1 MDRGRHC
8 NARATLLW
16 ARPLFFTAV
25 FGGLFATGISQA
37 ADEPAPPD
45 KPDLNVTYISQRPLY
60 PGYWLEYPNDVPTFW
75 VADKNS
81 PDGSRKV
88 SKEEFA
94 RLVKHKHAE
103 GDKVTFTAH
112 IRNNG
117 FVPAP
122 ATDYK
127 LYLDNK
133 VVAKGRIKAL
143 DVGEEA
149 RIPYK
154 WIYREG
160 RHTIS
165 CEVDAKNRIDEI
177 CEINNRLTDP
187 TYGIGLTIRTWDKA
201 NYKGFRS
208 TRNMWGSYSFE
219 DWCQAHI
226 QEWRKAFREAI
237 YPATPQG
244 ILQGI
249 RFDGI
254 FTHVDDPALVELR
267 NKDAKDVIKRLG
279 RPMDSFS
286 QGTREWIEKEGCA
299 WRINWK
305 LDDIPNYAKRI
316 DRGLLHELCHQCG
329 IIDLYQLGMHL
340 DANLVTDPNGHFL
353 WIGMGAYDQHNDLMC
368 VAGENPPDSLPQR
381 GLFREHTAAAFNSE
395 IGKPRGG
402 FGLHLFDL
410 PKHNVLRVVD
420 NRGNPISGAKIK
432 LYQQEINTKTVG
444 KIPPK
449 IGVTDEN
456 GEWDMGPR
464 PIDKIHVV
472 ATNGIMLFELHAY
485 GQWEYHCL
493 LITEMNIAY
502 WRGSH
507 DRHVYTMETGIA
519 PPESVPA
526 PDNLALE
533 ILSIEKG
540 RLTWEYPDDVRNVQK
555 FIVMK
560 RTNDLGTVYKPP
572 FEEIVAE
579 VWAGEHAVE
588 VDIKASPREFYT
600 VVAMDQIGDHSAYSK
615 IVIYPHDD
623 LLPHI
628 DRVWGST
635 QTPDGAIYT
644 VNSDVATIFG
654 LSPKGA
660 RLNFTDRFRFDRY
673 EIVAC
678 IISDEKGILYVPNY
692 KGGYIY
698 RVDPVKEKLLD
709 NLTCDAFEGPR
720 GIALGPKGNLYVS
733 DVGNKRVHVITK
745 KGKLLGSFGGPETFV
760 YPRNVYVDKSGRV
773 YVVDCLT
780 KNEEFG
786 RSPAKVFVFD
796 RTSPG
801 DWDFELVLTIDELRW
816 IECVLVDDEGRI
828 YLGGP
833 NGIQVFDSRGESI
846 IEWHTKPYGCPMGAY
861 GVYGL
866 AWNRDGSLLVTQGF
880 TLRQLIRVTRDEIL
894 GSK

>member
-1 MDRGRHC
+1 MDRRKHC
-8 NARATLLW
+8 NFKTNTLW
-16 ARPLFFTAV
+16 AKVFFFTAL
-25 FGGLFATGISQA
+25 FAGLFTAGICHA
-37 ADEPAPPD
+37 AEEPSLPE

-60 PGYWLEYPNDVPTFW
+60 PGYWLEYPDDVPTFW

-103 GDKVTFTAH
+103 GDEVTFTAH

-122 ATDYK
+122 KTDYK
-127 LYLDNK
+127 LYIDDK
-133 VVAKGRIKAL
+133 VVARGRIKAL
-143 DVGEEA
+143 DVEEETS
-149 RIPYK
+149 IPYK
-154 WIYREG
+154 WIYKEG

-165 CEVDAKNRIDEI
+165 CEVDTRNRIDEI

-187 TYGIGLTIRTWDKA
+187 TYGIGLTIRTFDKA

-208 TRNMWGSYSFE
+208 TQNLWGSYSFE

-267 NKDAKDVIKRLG
+267 NKDFKYVLKRLG
-279 RPMDSFS
+279 RPLDSLS
-286 QGTREWIEKEGCA
+286 QGTREWFEKEACA
-299 WRINWK
+299 WRINWP
-305 LDDIPNYAKRI
+305 LDKIPNYAKNI
-316 DRGLLHELCHQCG
+316 DLGLIHELCHQCG

-340 DANLVTDPNGHFL
+340 SSVLVTDSNGHFL
-353 WIGMGAYDQHNDLMC
+353 WVGMGAYNQHNDRMC
-368 VAGENPPDSLPQR
+368 VAGEDPPECLPTK
-381 GLFREHTAAAFNSE
+381 GYFREHTAAAFNSE
-395 IGKPRGG
+395 MGKPRGG
-402 FGLHLFDL
+402 FGLYLFDL
-410 PKHNVLRVVD
+410 PKHNVLRIID
-420 NRGNPISGAKIK
+420 NRGNPIKGAKIK

-449 IGVTDEN
+449 IGKTDAN
-456 GEWDMGPR
+456 GEWDMGER
-464 PIDKIHVV
+464 PVDKIHVV
-472 ATNGIMLFELHAY
+472 GTNAIMLFEIQAY
-485 GQWEYHCL
+485 GQYEYHCL
-493 LITEMNIAY
+493 LITEMNIEY
-502 WRGSH
+502 WRGNKE
-507 DRHVYTMETGIA
+507 RAVYTMETGIA
-519 PPESVPA
+519 PPEAVPA
-526 PDNLALE
+526 PENAALE
-533 ILSIEKG
+533 ILSAKKG
-540 RLTWEYPDDVRNVQK
+540 RLTWDYPEDVRNVQK
-555 FIVMK
+555 FIIMK
-560 RTNDLGTVYKPP
+560 RKSHLGTVYKPP

-579 VWAGEHAVE
+579 VYGNEHSVE
-588 VDIKASPREFYT
+588 VDIKPREFFV
-600 VVAMDQIGDHSAYSK
+600 VVAIDQTGDRSAYSNM
-615 IVIYPHDD
+615 VVFPEDD
-623 LLPHI
+623 ILPRI
-628 DRVWGST
+628 DRVWGAT
-635 QTPDGAIYT
+635 QTPDGAIY
-644 VNSDVATIFG
+644 VLNSDVATIFG

-660 RLNFTDRFRFDRY
+660 RLSFTDKFRFDRP

-678 IISDEKGILYVPNY
+678 IVSDEKGILYVPNY

-698 RVDPVKEKLLD
+698 RVDPVEEKLLD

-733 DVGNKRVHVITK
+733 DVGNKKVHVITK

-760 YPRNVYVDKSGRV
+760 CPRNVYVDKKGRV

-786 RSPAKVFVFD
+786 RSPAKVFVFE
-796 RTSPG
+796 RTSP
-801 DWDFELVLTIDELRW
+801 DAWDFKPVLTIDELRW
-816 IECVLVDDEGRI
+816 VECVLVDDEGRI
-828 YLGGP
+828 YVGGP
-833 NGIQVFDSRGESI
+833 DGIQVFDSQGESI
-846 IEWHTKPYGCPMGAY
+846 IQWHTKPYGCPMGAS

-880 TLRQLIRVTRDEIL
+880 TLRQLIRVTQEEIL
-894 GSK
+894 GAN